1 MKKGGS
7 EGGTWIGYEQIRGG
21 EGWMGGGRRGARVNI
36 GDPMVLRTC
45 ISCRNTFE

>member
-7 EGGTWIGYEQIRGG
+7 ESGTWIGYEQIRGVKA
-21 EGWMGGGRRGARVNI
+21 GWEEVRGARANI

-45 ISCRNTFE
+45 TFCRNTFE